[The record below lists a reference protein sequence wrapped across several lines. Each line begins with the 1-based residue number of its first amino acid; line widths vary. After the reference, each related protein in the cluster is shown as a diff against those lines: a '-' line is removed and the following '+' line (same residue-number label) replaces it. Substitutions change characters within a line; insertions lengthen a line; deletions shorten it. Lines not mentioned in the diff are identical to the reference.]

1 MIHEPPFFYLSQ
13 LDLNELAM
21 ILTAAFLIALF
32 IEYPCL
38 NLKKILFDQ
47 RKTDD
52 NATKTE
58 IEGHKDSKIEGKISD
73 KIE

>member
-1 MIHEPPFFYLSQ
+1 MSLCFLHFSQ
-13 LDLNELAM
+13 LDMNELAM
-21 ILTAAFLIALF
+21 VLTAAFLIALF

-52 NATKTE
+52 NATRTE
-58 IEGHKDSKIEGKISD
+58 IEGNKDSKMEEKTSE